1 LNPLQ
6 ILDPAAVHYS
16 LSDIKSLLIPGTELA
31 LGKATVDAIVNNET
45 FLKTTL
51 HSNSAPIYG
60 INTGFGSL
68 CQVRISDDQLSD
80 LQKNLVMSHACGSG
94 PTVDSSIVR
103 IMLLLKVM
111 SLSKGFSGVR
121 LSVIQRLLDYYNADV
136 YPVVYEQGS
145 LGASGDL
152 APLAHISLVLLGLG
166 EVTYRGKIRAA
177 SEVML
182 ELGWEPMQLEAK
194 EGLALLNGTQFSTAF
209 ALHGYFQA
217 VAIASIAEDCAAL
230 SCDAFLC
237 NKSPFDPLS
246 HKIRPHAGQIA
257 VAQGILSRLE
267 DSELF
272 SRPKEHVQDPY
283 SFRCIPQVHGATR
296 DTLNFV
302 AQTLETE
309 VNAVTDN
316 PNIFSEENCILS
328 AGNFHAQPIA
338 YASDFLAIALAE
350 LGNIAERRIFQL
362 ISGLRGLPPFLVSDP
377 GINSGLMIAQ
387 YTAASI
393 VSQNKQYCTP
403 ASIDSIVSSAGQ
415 EDHVSMAA
423 NAGTKLH
430 KVVDNVWMVMAIEW
444 LCAAQ
449 AIEFRRPGRTS
460 VYLENLLQ
468 LYRERVPF
476 IREDR
481 VLYTEMA
488 KSKRFLQEAHAIK

>member
-1 LNPLQ
+1 MQ

-16 LSDIKSLLIPGTELA
+16 LHDIKSLLTPGTQLT

-51 HSNSAPIYG
+51 RNNSAPIYG

-94 PTVDSSIVR
+94 PIVDPSIVR

-121 LSVIQRLLDYYNADV
+121 LSVVQRLLDYYNADV

-166 EVTYRGKIRAA
+166 EVTYRGKIHAS
-177 SEVML
+177 SEVMR
-182 ELGWEPMQLEAK
+182 ELGWVPMQLEAK

-217 VAIASIAEDCAAL
+217 EAISTIAEDCAAL

-246 HKIRPHAGQIA
+246 HKIRPHAGQMA

-272 SRPKEHVQDPY
+272 ERPKEHVQDPY

-296 DTLNFV
+296 DTITFV

-338 YASDFLAIALAE
+338 YAADFLAIALAE

-423 NAGTKLH
+423 NAGTKLN
-430 KVVDNVWMVMAIEW
+430 KVVDNVWMVLAIEW

-460 VYLENLLQ
+460 AYLENLLQ

-488 KSKRFLQEAHAIK
+488 KSKHFLQEAQAIK